1 MQIVVAIGVFG
12 CWAYPI
18 YGVISSSSQGFILL
32 VVVQFYI
39 FGSSFAHLLSAALP
53 DAQTAGT
60 VATFLFTLIVAFN
73 GVFVPPN
80 ALPGFWI
87 FLYRVSP
94 LTYIVGALSGAALH
108 GRPVVCAQ
116 SELSV
121 FQPPGGQTCGTYLA
135 DFLSMAPGQLLN
147 PAATQDCSYCPLSVA
162 DEFLASYDVTYD
174 TRWRDFGIVWG
185 FIAFNIFMT
194 FALYYV
200 FRVKTWKRKT
210 T

>member
-1 MQIVVAIGVFG
+1 VAIAVFG
-12 CWAYPI
+12 CWVYPI
-18 YGVISSSSQGFILL
+18 YGILPSASQGYILL

-53 DAQTAGT
+53 DAQTAGN

-87 FLYRVSP
+87 FLYRISP

-108 GRPVVCAQ
+108 GRPVVCTLN
-116 SELSV
+116 ELV
-121 FQPPGGQTCGTYLA
+121 IFQPPVGQTCGKYLEDYLA
-135 DFLSMAPGQLLN
+135 TAPGQLLDQ
-147 PAATQDCSYCPLSVA
+147 ATTQDCSYCSLSNA
-162 DEFLASYDVTYD
+162 DEFLAGYNVSHND
-174 TRWRDFGIVWG
+174 RWRNFGIVWG

-194 FALYYV
+194 FALYYL
-200 FRVKTWKRKT
+200 FRVKTWKRKAA
-210 T
+210 